1 MADLITIECQSV
13 RDTFREWHTQQEQ
26 LDAQLSESLSA
37 LSAYQ
42 SHLDQWQEQLCRE
55 REDLRKQRDELE
67 AEKSALESAIATK
80 QELSPEQ
87 ANELAAARD
96 KIATLSASLVA
107 RTEELRTL
115 DQQRTEL
122 ASELE
127 RARTREKEL
136 QSAFDGQKRS
146 LEQERDKLADEVRQ
160 LREALQ
166 RHEQAAAA
174 ARTTSGAPQSTERPQ
189 SAEHKPSALHENPV
203 LGSIVEQFGKLRQQ
217 RAIDRQASKKP
228 R

>member
-1 MADLITIECQSV
+1 MADVLTIKCQSV
-13 RDTFREWHTQQEQ
+13 RDTFREWHADEEQ

-42 SHLDQWQEQLCRE
+42 SHLDSWQDQLCRE
-55 REDLRKQRDELE
+55 REELRKQRDELE
-67 AEKSALESAIATK
+67 AEKAALESALATK
-80 QELSPEQ
+80 QNLSPEQ

-107 RTEELRTL
+107 RTEELRSL
-115 DQQRTEL
+115 DQQRADLAGEL
-122 ASELE
+122 D
-127 RARTREKEL
+127 RARAREKEL
-136 QSAFDGQKRS
+136 QSTFDGQKRS
-146 LEQERDKLADEVRQ
+146 LEQQRDQLADEVRQ
-160 LREALQ
+160 LRESLQ
-166 RHEQAAAA
+166 RQEQAAAA
-174 ARTTSGAPQSTERPQ
+174 HDASAPSKSEEHSQH
-189 SAEHKPSALHENPV
+189 EHKPSALHENPV